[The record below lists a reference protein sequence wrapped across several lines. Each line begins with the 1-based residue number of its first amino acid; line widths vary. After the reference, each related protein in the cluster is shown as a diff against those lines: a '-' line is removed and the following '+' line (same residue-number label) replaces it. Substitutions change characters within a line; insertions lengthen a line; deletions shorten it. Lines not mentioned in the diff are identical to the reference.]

1 MLYSTLEEAYP
12 IANNM
17 SNKNKK
23 KKEKQDE
30 DPQPIQSNQQC
41 SPLQVPEY
49 TLPIDSNSLNSFKKA
64 IDVSLNTN
72 NVMDQPVKNTSDNF
86 NVEPYDYDEYDAYL
100 NITSNNIQTNRIDNS
115 PQYRTTPSLLDY
127 LKTLRDNYDKIHT
140 QQAIKVDNVEH
151 FTNYPSNKMKVDVN
165 LYNLFLFMFIGIII
179 ILLCDQITK
188 LAIVIASK
196 NI

>member
-30 DPQPIQSNQQC
+30 DPQLIQSNQQC

-49 TLPIDSNSLNSFKKA
+49 KLPIDSNSLNSFKKA

-72 NVMDQPVKNTSDNF
+72 KIMDQPVKNTSDNF

>member
-12 IANNM
+12 SANNM
-17 SNKNKK
+17 ANKNKK
-23 KKEKQDE
+23 KRDKEE
-30 DPQPIQSNQQC
+30 DSIQKAIKDC

-49 TLPIDSNSLNSFKKA
+49 KLPVDSNAINEFNKA
-64 IDVSLNTN
+64 VDVSLNTIKDKALAN
-72 NVMDQPVKNTSDNF
+72 NF
-86 NVEPYDYDEYDAYL
+86 NTNDVKPYDDFDEYDLYL
-100 NITSNNIQTNRIDNS
+100 NISNVETARIDNS
-115 PQYRTTPSLLDY
+115 PQYRTTPLLIDY
-127 LKTLRDNYDKIHT
+127 LKSLRDNYDKIYT
-140 QQAIKVDNVEH
+140 KQAIKIDNIEH

-188 LAIVIASK
+188 LAVVIASK

>member
-12 IANNM
+12 AANNM
-17 SNKNKK
+17 ANKTKK
-23 KKEKQDE
+23 KKEKE
-30 DPQPIQSNQQC
+30 EEPQQKANTKDC

-49 TLPIDSNSLNSFKKA
+49 KLPIDSNSLNEFKKA
-64 IDVSLNTN
+64 VDVSLNTN
-72 NVMDQPVKNTSDNF
+72 KDQALINNFNTSD
-86 NVEPYDYDEYDAYL
+86 VKPYDDFDEYDLYL
-100 NITSNNIQTNRIDNS
+100 NISNVQTNRLDNS
-115 PQYRTTPSLLDY
+115 PEYRTTPTLLNY
-127 LKTLRDNYDKIHT
+127 LKSLRDNYDKVHT
-140 QQAIKVDNVEH
+140 KQAIKIDNVEH

-188 LAIVIASK
+188 LAVVIASK

>member
-12 IANNM
+12 AANNM
-17 SNKNKK
+17 ANKNKK
-23 KKEKQDE
+23 KKDKEE
-30 DPQPIQSNQQC
+30 EPQQKSNVKDC

-49 TLPIDSNSLNSFKKA
+49 KLPIDANSINEFKKA
-64 IDVSLNTN
+64 VDVSLNTN
-72 NVMDQPVKNTSDNF
+72 KDQALLNNFNTSD
-86 NVEPYDYDEYDAYL
+86 VKPYDDFDEYDLYL
-100 NITSNNIQTNRIDNS
+100 NISNVQTNRLDNS
-115 PQYRTTPSLLDY
+115 PEYRTTPLLIDY
-127 LKTLRDNYDKIHT
+127 LKSLRDNYDKVHAK
-140 QQAIKVDNVEH
+140 QAIKIDNIEH

-188 LAIVIASK
+188 LAVVIASK